1 MRVLFK
7 SLRPVLMHIGAAAN
21 WSNVPEED
29 AANANLLILVLTPS
43 FTVVD
48 HNVRAVLLT
57 FDFEILRFQVRVTLV
72 NSFTNFFKR
81 SLVNQMERSLR
92 AESL

>member
-1 MRVLFK
+1 MGVFLE
-7 SLRPVLMHIGAAAN
+7 SLSPTLMHIGAAAN
-21 WSNVPEED
+21 WANVPKED
-29 AANANLLILVLTPS
+29 APNANLLILVLTPRC
-43 FTVVD
+43 TVVD